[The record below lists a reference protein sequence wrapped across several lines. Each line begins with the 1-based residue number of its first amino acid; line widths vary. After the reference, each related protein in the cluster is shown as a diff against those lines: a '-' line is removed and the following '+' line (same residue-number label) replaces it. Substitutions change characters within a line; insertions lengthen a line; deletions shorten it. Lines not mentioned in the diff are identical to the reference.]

1 MHFGNQMV
9 DNIQKAT
16 NEKIKDPIEE
26 IKRYKELLDA
36 GIINEDEFEK
46 KEKTIIGIIKIK
58 KEYSKI

>member
-1 MHFGNQMV
+1 MV

-46 KEKTIIGIIKIK
+46 KRLNVKNGGIKIP
-58 KEYSKI
+58 

>member
-1 MHFGNQMV
+1 MRFGNQMV

-46 KEKTIIGIIKIK
+46 RKSNYWNYKNK

>member
-9 DNIQKAT
+9 DNIQKVT

-46 KEKTIIGIIKIK
+46 KK
-58 KEYSKI
+58 KQLLEL

>member
-46 KEKTIIGIIKIK
+46 KRLNVKNGGIKIP
-58 KEYSKI
+58 